1 MRQNN
6 DSVPVEN
13 EITPELA
20 SVLTAMQTW
29 DVPLQE
35 CSGVEGHDAGMC
47 VGPQKGCPPKCK
59 ASVAVPVRIKRDH
72 EGKVEPILEARGSLS
87 RFERDDHHGR
97 ACPLEPVIAFCHLH
111 EMAFAQ

>member
-1 MRQNN
+1 MSAAGLSRRPLGSSILDGSQDRADRSSILRASLGMRKNN
-6 DSVPVEN
+6 DSVPVED
-13 EITPELA
+13 EITPQLA

-72 EGKVEPILEARGSLS
+72 EG
-87 RFERDDHHGR
+87 
-97 ACPLEPVIAFCHLH
+97 
-111 EMAFAQ
+111 